1 MREEDVS
8 VAVPREGALLLDRE
22 DCCCCSNTR
31 EEEGAEAL
39 RIRNN
44 DNSNRNTAVYN
55 GFDEQDCTNG
65 VDVDVGAEEDTR
77 AFVVQRG
84 A

>member
-1 MREEDVS
+1 MDAVREEDIPI
-8 VAVPREGALLLDRE
+8 AVLQEGALLLGRE
-22 DCCCCSNTR
+22 HCYCSNTR

-44 DNSNRNTAVYN
+44 DNSNHNTAACN
-55 GFDEQDCTNG
+55 GFDEQGCTSA
-65 VDVDVGAEEDTR
+65 VVVVAVEADV
-77 AFVVQRG
+77 RG

>member
-1 MREEDVS
+1 MDAVREEDIPI
-8 VAVPREGALLLDRE
+8 AVLQEGALLLGRE
-22 DCCCCSNTR
+22 HCYCSNTR

-65 VDVDVGAEEDTR
+65 VDVETEEDAR
-77 AFVVQRG
+77 ARVVQRG